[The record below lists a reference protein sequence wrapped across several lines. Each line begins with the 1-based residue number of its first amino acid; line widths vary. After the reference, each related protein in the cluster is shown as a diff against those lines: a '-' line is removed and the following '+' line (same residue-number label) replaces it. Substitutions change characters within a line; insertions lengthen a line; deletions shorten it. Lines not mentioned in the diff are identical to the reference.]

1 MTMLD
6 PQPSPGHNPDRFD
19 LDAFGRA
26 IELNDLDFLVAAYAE
41 DAQVRLTD
49 PDTPPLAPRVLRG
62 REAVTDWLRAD
73 TRADCSRRVVRMVD
87 GLDRVAYSE
96 ERLYADGTHE
106 IAASTAEV
114 SDGLIRVQHTVL
126 VWDRWE

>member
-6 PQPSPGHNPDRFD
+6 PQPDTTLSSVRFD
-19 LDAFGRA
+19 LDGFGRA
-26 IELNDLDFLVAAYAE
+26 IELNDLSVLIAAYAD
-41 DAQVRLTD
+41 DAEVRLTD
-49 PDTPPLAPRVLRG
+49 PDTPPMAPRVLRG
-62 REAVTDWLRAD
+62 RAAVADWLRAD

-96 ERLYADGTHE
+96 ERQYADGTHE

-114 SDGLIRVQHTVL
+114 RNGRIRMQHTVL